1 MSTKIVQVKDKI
13 LKYVVGTKVN
23 QVISFML
30 SHYSEDLTKEVLDM
44 IKEEI
49 RRLIA
54 QKLGRMLEGLDGHGN
69 SSGDKSLDSLTSSN
83 RRGSS
88 VEGINCWHEVFHG
101 NLESKSGLNDTH
113 KTTIASFFS
122 KAQALFDQ
130 AVHNSNMKV

>member
-1 MSTKIVQVKDKI
+1 MSGLSPGCSDNGNMGLSKD
-13 LKYVVGTKVN
+13 
-23 QVISFML
+23 
-30 SHYSEDLTKEVLDM
+30 VLDM

>member
-49 RRLIA
+49 RTVLSTKI
-54 QKLGRMLEGLDGHGN
+54 KVL
-69 SSGDKSLDSLTSSN
+69 LDS
-83 RRGSS
+83 
-88 VEGINCWHEVFHG
+88 
-101 NLESKSGLNDTH
+101 
-113 KTTIASFFS
+113 A
-122 KAQALFDQ
+122 FD
-130 AVHNSNMKV
+130 